1 MRVLHR
7 EARRI
12 AKDVTDLDGV
22 TGGCIATVYQF
33 ADGSVAYFALD
44 APAWREAD
52 EIAGR
57 ALLAIKPLTPK
68 RLANKQVL
76 DVPRHA
82 RGRNYYRA
90 PPF

>member
-12 AKDVTDLDGV
+12 ARDVTDLDGV

-52 EIAGR
+52 EIAG
-57 ALLAIKPLTPK
+57 
-68 RLANKQVL
+68 
-76 DVPRHA
+76 
-82 RGRNYYRA
+82 
-90 PPF
+90 

>member
-57 ALLAIKPLTPK
+57 FWQSNP
-68 RLANKQVL
+68 
-76 DVPRHA
+76 
-82 RGRNYYRA
+82 
-90 PPF
+90 

>member
-57 ALLAIKPLTPK
+57 ALLAIQTPNHCFLHLTP
-68 RLANKQVL
+68 LLQ
-76 DVPRHA
+76 
-82 RGRNYYRA
+82 
-90 PPF
+90 

>member
-44 APAWREAD
+44 APAV
-52 EIAGR
+52 AGGGRDRRPGPGPGAPYPGDPR
-57 ALLAIKPLTPK
+57 ASGGAALKWCLKGLPALF
-68 RLANKQVL
+68 Q
-76 DVPRHA
+76 
-82 RGRNYYRA
+82 
-90 PPF
+90 

>member
-33 ADGSVAYFALD
+33 ADGSVAYFAPGRPGVAGGGRD
-44 APAWREAD
+44 RRPGPGPGAPYPGD
-52 EIAGR
+52 PR
-57 ALLAIKPLTPK
+57 ASGGAALKWCLKGLPALF
-68 RLANKQVL
+68 Q
-76 DVPRHA
+76 
-82 RGRNYYRA
+82 
-90 PPF
+90 

>member
-12 AKDVTDLDGV
+12 ARDVTDLDGV

-33 ADGSVAYFALD
+33 ADGSVAYFELD

-57 ALLAIKPLTPK
+57 AL
-68 RLANKQVL
+68 
-76 DVPRHA
+76 A
-82 RGRNYYRA
+82 RALRILPEGFRPA
-90 PPF
+90 LP

>member
-33 ADGSVAYFALD
+33 TDGSVAYFALD
-44 APAWREAD
+44 AAS
-52 EIAGR
+52 
-57 ALLAIKPLTPK
+57 PLETIQD
-68 RLANKQVL
+68 AE
-76 DVPRHA
+76 
-82 RGRNYYRA
+82 GRNVEGY
-90 PPF
+90 

>member
-33 ADGSVAYFALD
+33 ADGSVAYFALG
-44 APAWREAD
+44 APAWRESD
-52 EIAGR
+52 EIAGWTPGPGAPYPGDPR
-57 ALLAIKPLTPK
+57 ASGGAALKW
-68 RLANKQVL
+68 RLKGLPALFQ
-76 DVPRHA
+76 
-82 RGRNYYRA
+82 
-90 PPF
+90 

>member
-1 MRVLHR
+1 MVATNGEERTQDR
-7 EARRI
+7 PKATDKKFRKIE
-12 AKDVTDLDGV
+12 DVTDLDGV

-57 ALLAIKPLTPK
+57 ALLAIKPLTT
-68 RLANKQVL
+68 V
-76 DVPRHA
+76 
-82 RGRNYYRA
+82 
-90 PPF
+90 FST

>member
-12 AKDVTDLDGV
+12 ARDVTDLDGV

-52 EIAGR
+52 EIAGWALAR
-57 ALLAIKPLTPK
+57 ALRILET
-68 RLANKQVL
+68 
-76 DVPRHA
+76 
-82 RGRNYYRA
+82 RGLPA
-90 PPF
+90 ALP